1 MWDALGDELKISTR
15 MQQLARRKSLLN
27 LVIDRAAGAPELE
40 ELFSGMIANALPKRR
55 FVNPLFYLKLLFR

>member
-1 MWDALGDELKISTR
+1 

-27 LVIDRAAGAPELE
+27 LVIDRAAGDPEME